1 MGIRAENLSDGSRP
15 VRGESARI
23 PATVE
28 VVEPLGHEVLVY
40 ARIGGDDLIVAK
52 VDPHRAPK
60 MDQKIEL
67 VVELESLHLFDAAT
81 ERRLTA

>member
-1 MGIRAENLSDGSRP
+1 
-15 VRGESARI
+15 
-23 PATVE
+23 
-28 VVEPLGHEVLVY
+28 
-40 ARIGGDDLIVAK
+40 
-52 VDPHRAPK
+52 

>member
-1 MGIRAENLSDGSRP
+1 MAGVASAGRP
-15 VRGESARI
+15 VRGASARI